1 MAKPSQKYSLYRM
14 RVEYGAAMVLLTL
27 FRLLPWRLSLAL
39 SHGLAGLL
47 FYLVPERRRITQD
60 NLHQALGEERSAEE
74 IVRLAKASYR
84 SLAQSIVEF
93 SKLNVL
99 SREEIV
105 SRVKIEGAEH
115 VREAIAQ
122 GHGVIYLSSH
132 LGNWEWMNAAHAAF
146 GFPTYAVARPLDN
159 PYLDRF
165 VNRLRIR
172 FGSHVISSKS
182 PGVIREILKALHRG
196 EGVGFL
202 MDQSVVGDRGVF
214 VDFFGK
220 PAYTHK
226 VVALM
231 AQRTGAPVI
240 PMFMTRR
247 EEGRHRLVYEK
258 PLELMTT
265 GNRDQDVL
273 ANTQR
278 MTKTIEDWV
287 RAHPEQWLWMHDRWK
302 KQPKPHRGGTD
313 FKSVP
318 TEGAVFLDRDGTI
331 TEEVGY
337 VDDLMKFRLME
348 HSAEAIRL
356 LNAQGLKVIVVTN
369 QSGVARGF
377 FPESHVHA
385 VHQRLGELLSAEGAR
400 LDGIYYC
407 PHHPTEGQGAYTH
420 PCDCRK
426 PEPGLLYEAGKE
438 HGVQLSRSFVVG
450 DKLSDMA
457 LAHRV
462 GSKGVLVL
470 TGYGREELKGVH
482 GSQFTAMNHEPR
494 TMNEETPDFVAE
506 DLLKAAH
513 WIVSQLGS
521 GEWGVGSGK

>member
-1 MAKPSQKYSLYRM
+1 MW
-14 RVEYGAAMVLLTL
+14 VEYGAAMVLLTL
-27 FRLLPWRLSLAL
+27 FRILPWRLGLAL

-47 FYLVPERRRITQD
+47 FYLVPERRRITQS
-60 NLHQALGEERSAEE
+60 NLHQALGEEKSAEE

-93 SKLNVL
+93 GKLSVL

-105 SRVKIEGAEH
+105 SRVEIEGAEH

-122 GHGVIYLSSH
+122 GHGVIYLGSH

-146 GFPTYAVARPLDN
+146 GFPTHAVARPLDN

-165 VNRLRIR
+165 INRLRIR

-202 MDQSVVGDRGVF
+202 MDQSVIGDRGVF

-247 EEGRHRLVYEK
+247 EEGKHRLVYEK

-265 GNRDQDVL
+265 GNRDQDVK

-287 RAHPEQWLWMHDRWK
+287 RAHPEQWLWMHDRWRR
-302 KQPKPHRGGTD
+302 KPPP
-313 FKSVP
+313 SAAVSQS
-318 TEGAVFLDRDGTI
+318 EGAVFLDRDGTI

-337 VDDLMKFRLME
+337 VDDLVKFRLME
-348 HSAEAIRL
+348 HSGQAIRL

-377 FPESHVHA
+377 YPESHVRT
-385 VHQRLGELLSAEGAR
+385 VNQRLGELLSAEGAR

-426 PEPGLLYEAGKE
+426 PEPGLLYEAVKE

-470 TGYGREELKGVH
+470 TGYGREELARGQ
-482 GSQFTAMNHEPR
+482 GP
-494 TMNEETPDFVAE
+494 EENQAKPDFVAE
-506 DLLKAAH
+506 DLLKAAR
-513 WIVSQLGS
+513 WIIAQLKS
-521 GEWGVGSGK
+521 R